1 MPHHRG
7 RLEIEFIEQVVV
19 EEDKVPH
26 IVERLVG
33 VLVARR
39 EAGMLRRID
48 CEVLRQFV
56 DEFGFDWAVAAVQIN
71 QRRASA
77 LNFYLRMDLV
87 APDAQL
93 LFLARHLVPSGKFR
107 WSRNAARRTGRPQ
120 DSQFSELRPVSAPL
134 PCALRRCR
142 RFSCAVH
149 ASPLATTCSPS
160 RLPKHRGSKA
170 APRSKKG

>member
-56 DEFGFDWAVAAVQIN
+56 DEFGFDWAVAAMQVN
-71 QRRASA
+71 QWRASA
-77 LNFYLRMDLV
+77 LDFYLRMDLV

-93 LFLARHLVPSGKFR
+93 LFLGSHLVPSGKFR
-107 WSRNAARRTGRPQ
+107 WSRKCGPPYRPASGLTISRATPRQRAAA
-120 DSQFSELRPVSAPL
+120 VCAAPL
-134 PCALRRCR
+134 PAIFVRGPRIPSGHHL
-142 RFSCAVH
+142 FSQ
-149 ASPLATTCSPS
+149 SSSQTS
-160 RLPKHRGSKA
+160 RK
-170 APRSKKG
+170 